1 MLNPQ
6 YQCLTPSQLDSD
18 RIPRCPKP
26 GEIERLFEQ
35 RDLLI
40 GTLVSKGAIEAKD
53 LDNLERSG
61 KCIVANEHWHLCT
74 KDARDALLND
84 GHHFVRSCADI
95 ASTKGVHRF

>member
-6 YQCLTPSQLDSD
+6 GQCLTSSQKESA

-40 GTLVSKGAIEAKD
+40 ASVVLKGAIEAKD
-53 LDNLERSG
+53 LHDLERSG

-74 KDARDALLND
+74 KDARDALHND
-84 GHHFVRSCADI
+84 DHHFVRSCASI
-95 ASTKGVHRF
+95 AATNVVHRF